1 MTKKVSKLFKFK
13 EDKEEQLLNIEPISR
28 RKEVLKFIFNEVKL
42 KQSENI
48 FNIFETFSVLKFN
61 NLILLRID
69 NH

>member
-48 FNIFETFSVLKFN
+48 FNIFMTLSVLKFN
-61 NLILLRID
+61 KFNFIKD
-69 NH
+69 